1 MLIKINFP
9 WVKLFLFPRMSVVVL
24 QFLWIFDPV
33 NVALQQQ
40 QKNIQLWSWKNI
52 EGDSQPMGD
61 EATETLQ
68 RNKPLKQT

>member
-52 EGDSQPMGD
+52 EGDGQPMGD